1 MELLIMKTAT
11 ILLAA
16 GKGTRMRSNLL
27 KVLHPL
33 GGKPMLWHTIQA
45 VMQATNTPPTLVV
58 GYQGDKVRDTF
69 GDLVEYVT
77 QKEQLGTGHAVLQ
90 VEPHLKGKADLVVV
104 LLGDMPLLRGE
115 TIERLVATQQ
125 HNSGPISMLTVTAED
140 PRGFGRILRNAEGEV
155 EAIIE
160 EADCTQEQLEINEL
174 NVSMYCF
181 QSDWLWENLPKIP
194 ISAKGE
200 YYLTD
205 IVSIARQQG
214 LSVQAEVIED
224 RQEAMGINT
233 RIHLAEAEAI
243 LRKRINQAWML
254 SGVTIIDPATTYIEA
269 GVSIGQD
276 TTIYPNTYLQGNSQI
291 GPECQIG
298 PNSLVL
304 DTLIGDRCKILS
316 SVVEHARMEDDVDIG
331 PFAHLRKGAHLA
343 QGVHM
348 GNFGEVKNSY
358 LAEGVK
364 MGHFSYIGDATI
376 GKNVNIG
383 AGTITCNYDG
393 KNKHHTTI
401 EEDVFIGSD
410 TMLVAPLKIGKGART
425 GAGSVVTNDIA
436 EDTLVAGVPAR
447 LLRKL
452 DTEGE

>member
-1 MELLIMKTAT
+1 MKTAT

-45 VMQATNTPPTLVV
+45 VVQATSTPPTLVV

-69 GDLVEYVT
+69 GDLVEYAT
-77 QKEQLGTGHAVLQ
+77 QTEQLGTGHAVLQ
-90 VEPHLKGKADLVVV
+90 VQPHLKGKTDLVVV

-115 TIERLVATQQ
+115 TIERLIATQQ
-125 HNSGPISMLTVTAED
+125 HNSGPISMLTVKADD

-160 EADCTQEQLEINEL
+160 EADCTSEQLEINEL

-214 LSVQAEVIED
+214 LSVRAEVIED

-243 LRKRINQAWML
+243 LRKRINEAWML

-276 TTIYPNTYLQGNSQI
+276 TIIYPNTYLQGNTQI
-291 GPECQIG
+291 GSDCQIG
-298 PNSLVL
+298 PNSLVQ
-304 DTLIGDRCKILS
+304 DTVIGDRCKIFS
-316 SVVEHARMEDDVDIG
+316 SVVEHARLEDDVDIG
-331 PFAHLRKGAHLA
+331 PFGHLRKGAHLDE
-343 QGVHM
+343 GVHM

-358 LAEGVK
+358 LAPGVK

-425 GAGSVVTNDIA
+425 GAGSVVTEDIA

-452 DTEGE
+452 DIEGE